1 MKTIL
6 VPTEQTSAMEQA
18 LQCALLLAEKFGGR
32 IESFA
37 LRPAVAEMVAMDPD
51 AGMTMVA
58 VKENDADMVR
68 QAEEL
73 FRAFMQRHGVPQRSA
88 ETPASSAGAAATVI
102 WGWNADAPSGH
113 DFVGSYGRV
122 FDIIVLS
129 RPGEEWQSPAM
140 VTLESALFESGRP
153 VLIAPPNA
161 PASLGSNI
169 LIAWNRS
176 TEQAR
181 ATAFA
186 MPLLKRAERVTILTV
201 EGATVAGPSGEDL
214 ARTLAAHGIA
224 AATMTLPVGKAN
236 AGETILRKAGELGCD
251 LIVKGAYTQSRLRQ
265 MIFGGTTRHILTNA
279 NVPVLMAH

>member
-6 VPTEQTSAMEQA
+6 VPSEQTSATERA
-18 LQCALLLAEKFGGR
+18 LHCALLLAEKFGGR
-32 IESFA
+32 IEGFA

-68 QAEEL
+68 QAQEL

-88 ETPASSAGAAATVI
+88 ETSASPASAASTVV

-122 FDIIVLS
+122 FDIIVLA

-161 PASLGSNI
+161 PRSLATNV

-214 ARTLAAHGIA
+214 ARSLAAHGIA
-224 AATMTLPVGKAN
+224 AATITLPAGKAN
-236 AGETILRKAGELGCD
+236 AGETILRKAGALGCD

-265 MIFGGTTRHILTNA
+265 MIFGGTTRHILTNTDL
-279 NVPVLMAH
+279 PVLMAH